1 MFLFF
6 LRGTM
11 VCAFAK
17 KMEVRKVSKESV
29 ANVFS

>member
-6 LRGTM
+6 QKGERW
-11 VCAFAK
+11 FALLQK
-17 KMEVRKVSKESV
+17 KWIRKVSKESV